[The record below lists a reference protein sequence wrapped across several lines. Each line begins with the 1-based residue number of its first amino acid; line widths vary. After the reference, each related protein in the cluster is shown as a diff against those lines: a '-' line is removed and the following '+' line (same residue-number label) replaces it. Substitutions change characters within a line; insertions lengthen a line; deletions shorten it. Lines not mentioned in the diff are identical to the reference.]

1 MIRRNTATLLLVFLV
16 SFAFAQNM
24 NDAGMWNAFSFS
36 GDIKDLTP
44 WKDGDVLK
52 NVSFHVNP
60 EMRFNKNITQLSG
73 YFADIGFDNKWS
85 KYASSTFE
93 YRVGGRRED
102 SGFSLRRRW
111 SIGTQL
117 SLPIKDFKITATTRY
132 QLAQVRTSD
141 LDLNSTWRQK
151 LGFEYSHWENI
162 SIQISH
168 ELFFL
173 PITFENTNWRSQISL
188 KYKFDKSNGISLGYL
203 VQRDLTN
210 ADMDFIV
217 LTGYKWE
224 FNKKKEKSTPVVQ

>member
-1 MIRRNTATLLLVFLV
+1 MILRKSIFLFFLFV
-16 SFAFAQNM
+16 ASFGSAQNV

-36 GDIKDLTP
+36 SDIKDLTP
-44 WKDGDVLK
+44 WKDGDVFK

-60 EMRFNKNITQLSG
+60 EMRFNENISQLSG

-85 KYASSTFE
+85 KYVSSTVE
-93 YRVGGRRED
+93 YRVGGRREE
-102 SGFSLRRRW
+102 SGFSIRRRW

-117 SLPIKDFKITATTRY
+117 SLPIINFKITATTRY
-132 QLAQVRTSD
+132 QIAQVRTSD

-151 LGFEYSHWENI
+151 VGLEYAPWKNL
-162 SIQISH
+162 SIQASH

-173 PITFENTNWRSQISL
+173 PITLENTNWRSQISL
-188 KYKFDKSNGISLGYL
+188 KYKIDKSNGISLGYL

-210 ADMDFIV
+210 ADMDFVI

-224 FNKKKEKSTPVVQ
+224 FNKKKEKSTPAVQ

>member
-1 MIRRNTATLLLVFLV
+1 MTRRNKAVLIFLFLA
-16 SFAFAQNM
+16 SITSAQNV

-36 GDIKDLTP
+36 ADIKDLTP
-44 WKDGDVLK
+44 WRDGDIFK
-52 NVSFHVNP
+52 NVSFHLNP
-60 EMRFNKNITQLSG
+60 EIRLNENITQVSG

-85 KYASSTFE
+85 KYASSTIE
-93 YRVGGRRED
+93 YRLGGRREETGY
-102 SGFSLRRRW
+102 SIRRRW

-132 QLAQVRTSD
+132 QIAQSRTAD

-151 LGFEYSHWENI
+151 VGLEYAPWKNL
-162 SIQISH
+162 SIQASH

-173 PITFENTNWRSQISL
+173 PITLENTNWRSQISL
-188 KYKFDKSNGISLGYL
+188 KYKIDKSNGISLGYL

-210 ADMDFIV
+210 ADMDFVI

-224 FNKKKEKSTPVVQ
+224 FNKKKDKSIGLK

>member
-1 MIRRNTATLLLVFLV
+1 MILRKSVFLFFLFV
-16 SFAFAQNM
+16 ASFISAQNV

-36 GDIKDLTP
+36 SDVKDLTP
-44 WKDGDVLK
+44 WKDGDVFK

-60 EMRFNKNITQLSG
+60 EMRFNENITQLSG
-73 YFADIGFDNKWS
+73 YFSDIGFDNKWS
-85 KYASSTFE
+85 KYASSTVE

-132 QLAQVRTSD
+132 QIAQVRTSD

-151 LGFEYSHWENI
+151 LGVEYSHWKNL

-173 PITFENTNWRSQISL
+173 PITSEF
-188 KYKFDKSNGISLGYL
+188 YD
-203 VQRDLTN
+203 
-210 ADMDFIV
+210 
-217 LTGYKWE
+217 
-224 FNKKKEKSTPVVQ
+224 FNKQTLLNPPVLGMACFPLFGSSISVSS